1 MINIIPEEHAAPP
14 NSWPKDWTEWH
25 TNLRTLLNLIH
36 NAVLEDQEA
45 SRLTRKSGNAKDV
58 ELDSSRM

>member
-1 MINIIPEEHAAPP
+1 MIDVIPEEYAAPP

-45 SRLTRKSGNAKDV
+45 SRLARKSGNAKHAG
-58 ELDSSRM
+58 LDSSRM